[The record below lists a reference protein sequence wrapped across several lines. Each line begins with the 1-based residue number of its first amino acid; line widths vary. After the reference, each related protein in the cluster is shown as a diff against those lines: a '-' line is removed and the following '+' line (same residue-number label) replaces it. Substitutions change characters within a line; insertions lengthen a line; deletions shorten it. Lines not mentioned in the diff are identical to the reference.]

1 MRLPAALVPLY
12 RSVGDAH
19 DLIPLSRSSIAVGK
33 PEPPFYDQP
42 IASHLSVGKLCNVTK
57 AFDNGERNW
66 ELPAAAAGIHVNG
79 SACSA
84 LLPASL
90 QTRTR
95 PRAIASETAVAA
107 FFRSQALRGNTRAV
121 EDATSGAS
129 HPCKRRWEWTG
140 PGRLTRCM
148 QMQAYRIAS
157 EDRWPPLTVEPC
169 CFGPRGIHHTLSHI
183 VLPECVRKC
192 DIMSRTC
199 VNAAKQRPWK
209 GVSTDVQYG
218 GLHCLGSSLGLERPL
233 LLIISPL
240 MLRICHRDCRGFP
253 RTPQRERFGHP
264 RDQPH
269 RVPMHDAGLIYD
281 RLHPNKPAYLNT
293 NKPDPIHS

>member
-19 DLIPLSRSSIAVGK
+19 DVIPLSRSSIAVGK

-129 HPCKRRWEWTG
+129 HFSRIPVNGAGNER

-199 VNAAKQRPWK
+199 VNATK
-209 GVSTDVQYG
+209 
-218 GLHCLGSSLGLERPL
+218 H
-233 LLIISPL
+233 
-240 MLRICHRDCRGFP
+240 
-253 RTPQRERFGHP
+253 
-264 RDQPH
+264 
-269 RVPMHDAGLIYD
+269 
-281 RLHPNKPAYLNT
+281 
-293 NKPDPIHS
+293 